1 MTKHGQPSDGQFQS
15 LLDTIERLRRE
26 HFPHLDAGLVR
37 EVLSLHSDAAATP
50 VELARSV
57 EQAVETRLTKGS

>member
-15 LLDTIERLRRE
+15 LLDTIERLRKD

-37 EVLSLHSDAAATP
+37 EVLSLHSDAAATS
-50 VELARSV
+50 VELTRSV
-57 EQAVETRLTKGS
+57 EQAVESHLTKDS